1 MLKIEYDSIAVS
13 TVVINLKSLNVGIF
27 LDKIKTENES
37 NADISFL
44 FIVELKHDFKH
55 KCRQ

>member
-37 NADISFL
+37 NANISFL
-44 FIVELKHDFKH
+44 FIVELKHDF
-55 KCRQ
+55 